1 MTGLT
6 DRPTGDLLV
15 LMIAATICFTV
26 LASGAAVAII
36 ELKDPS
42 VDTSKEVG
50 AIRDIVGTLIGL
62 LAGYLAGRAR
72 RSNGKAE
79 SL

>member
-1 MTGLT
+1 MPFS
-6 DRPTGDLLV
+6 DKPTGDILV

-36 ELKDPS
+36 EMKDS
-42 VDTSKEVG
+42 TVDTSAEVG
-50 AIRDIVGTLIGL
+50 ALRDIVGTLIGL

-72 RSNGKAE
+72 SRPDDDKSV
-79 SL
+79 